1 MVDSTETK
9 PHISKN
15 YKWIALSNTTL
26 GMLMATINSSS
37 ILIALPAVFRGIRL
51 NPLNPSNFQ
60 YLLWILMGYLLVSA
74 VLVVTLGRLGD
85 MFGRVKIYNAGFLI
99 FTIASIFLSL
109 TFGHGQS
116 AALQIVI
123 MRMVQAVGGSMVM
136 ANSVAILTDAFPV
149 NERGM
154 AMGINIVAGVAGQF
168 LGLILGGVLASIN
181 WRWVFLIN
189 VPIGLFGTVWAYL
202 KLRDQGAVNKSK
214 IDWIGNITFAIG
226 LSLILVG
233 ITYALQ
239 PYHNDPMGWT
249 SPKVLV
255 ELVLGVIVLVFFVLL
270 EKRHKDPMFRISL
283 FKLRQFR
290 YGNLAG
296 LMSSVA
302 QGGLMF
308 MLVIWLQGIWLPIH
322 GYSFSQTPLW
332 AGIFLLPL
340 TGGFLVAGP
349 LSGKLSDTLG
359 ARPFATFGMFFG
371 GITFLL
377 MILLSA
383 DFNYIFFAL
392 IIFLNG
398 LAFGFFSA
406 PNTVTIMNA
415 VAPKDR
421 GSASGMRVTFR
432 FIGTPLSIGIF
443 FSLMVIGL
451 NSSMPSVLYS
461 GLISNHVPHTLAS
474 HISAQPPIGYLF
486 AAFLGYNPMGT
497 MLGNKVLAK
506 IPSNNSHLLTSTS
519 YFPRLISS
527 PFMQGLDVVLIFAGI
542 VCFIAALFSFLQ
554 GPAPKLSEKEEIV
567 DDTPLK
573 LSEEELTK
581 L

>member
-1 MVDSTETK
+1 
-9 PHISKN
+9 
-15 YKWIALSNTTL
+15 
-26 GMLMATINSSS
+26 
-37 ILIALPAVFRGIRL
+37 
-51 NPLNPSNFQ
+51 
-60 YLLWILMGYLLVSA
+60 
-74 VLVVTLGRLGD
+74 
-85 MFGRVKIYNAGFLI
+85 
-99 FTIASIFLSL
+99 
-109 TFGHGQS
+109 
-116 AALQIVI
+116 
-123 MRMVQAVGGSMVM
+123 
-136 ANSVAILTDAFPV
+136 
-149 NERGM
+149 
-154 AMGINIVAGVAGQF
+154 
-168 LGLILGGVLASIN
+168 
-181 WRWVFLIN
+181 
-189 VPIGLFGTVWAYL
+189 
-202 KLRDQGAVNKSK
+202 
-214 IDWIGNITFAIG
+214 
-226 LSLILVG
+226 
-233 ITYALQ
+233 
-239 PYHNDPMGWT
+239 
-249 SPKVLV
+249 
-255 ELVLGVIVLVFFVLL
+255 
-270 EKRHKDPMFRISL
+270 
-283 FKLRQFR
+283 
-290 YGNLAG
+290 
-296 LMSSVA
+296 MSSVA

-554 GPAPKLSEKEEIV
+554 GPAPKLSEKEEIL
-567 DDTPLK
+567 DDTLLK